1 MDKTKINESVV
12 LNHSVQITDRK
23 NIVITGVKKLENFDS
38 KEFFIQTVMGYILI
52 KGEELEL
59 IKLDTFQGT
68 LSIKG
73 QLNYL
78 NYLES
83 ENKKIKTESI
93 MAKLFKW

>member
-93 MAKLFKW
+93 MAKLFK